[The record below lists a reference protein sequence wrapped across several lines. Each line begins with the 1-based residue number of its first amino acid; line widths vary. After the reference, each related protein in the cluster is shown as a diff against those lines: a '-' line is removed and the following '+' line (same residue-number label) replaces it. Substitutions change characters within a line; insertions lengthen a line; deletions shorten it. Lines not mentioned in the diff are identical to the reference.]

1 MRIIFRGKDQNSQ
14 NSQNVIRAKINPLKI
29 ARKKFILTFYII
41 KVFSGKRL
49 KYVYSLR
56 FFNCLIETRPFNIK
70 RP

>member
-49 KYVYSLR
+49 YEIY
-56 FFNCLIETRPFNIK
+56 NIK
-70 RP
+70 RFR

>member
-29 ARKKFILTFYII
+29 ARKKIILTFYII

-49 KYVYSLR
+49 YEIY
-56 FFNCLIETRPFNIK
+56 NIK
-70 RP
+70 RFW